1 MTSIS
6 LTDLSQIQERNDDTG
21 NGEEMSANNPLTRR
35 KLSRQFNSETNTQH
49 PMLLRSRNVLSS
61 INLNVANVPKG
72 TRKFFQAGTDK
83 MNQKLRDVRLTFGT
97 WSQVIDNTLYS

>member
-1 MTSIS
+1 MMSTS
-6 LTDLSQIQERNDDTG
+6 LTDLSQMREKSDDGLND
-21 NGEEMSANNPLTRR
+21 EESGANNPLTRR

-72 TRKFFQAGTDK
+72 TRKFFQVGTDK

-97 WSQVIDNTLYS
+97 WSQVNNNNLLS